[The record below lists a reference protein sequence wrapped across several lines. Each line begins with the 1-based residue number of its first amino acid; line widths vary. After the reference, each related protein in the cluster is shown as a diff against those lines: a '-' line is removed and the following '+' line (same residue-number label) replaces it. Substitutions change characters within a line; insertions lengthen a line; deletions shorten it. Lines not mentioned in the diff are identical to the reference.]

1 MKIVTVPIKV
11 SNYTEEELIKH
22 EELGISIKDDDGIE
36 DYMDLNVDQ
45 IVSYLSVDDE
55 IDLELSTGRRITIYM
70 SIKKFREVI
79 DD

>member
-36 DYMDLNVDQ
+36 DYMDINVDQ

-70 SIKKFREVI
+70 SIEKFREVI
-79 DD
+79 ND

>member
-79 DD
+79 ND